1 MRLRWQSKTVLLL
14 VAPAVGANL
23 VLQTRWW
30 SRNDIGVAI
39 WTLGLSALLGLVAW
53 KLRSATAP
61 AAAMGFA
68 ITATMMFATMTFPY
82 RPWRNALLPVM
93 AVLVLTALA
102 TRLGRS
108 RKEKLGTAENRKG
121 RSAAQVAANL
131 GIAALLSSE
140 FAQTLLANAGWLRLH
155 GLDTAAVFAAGL
167 AALCEAA
174 ADTVSSEL
182 GQVLSSQPRMITTLR
197 AVAAGTDGAISL
209 GGTAAG
215 LLASGVVATAG
226 ALALDGGW
234 FLFMTGCAGGAFGL
248 FFDSLLGATIERRG
262 WLNNDA
268 VNFLSTASA
277 AGAALVLLAV
287 YSR

>member
-1 MRLRWQSKTVLLL
+1 MLE
-14 VAPAVGANL
+14 A
-23 VLQTRWW
+23 RWW
-30 SRNDIGVAI
+30 GRSDAGVAI

-61 AAAMGFA
+61 AAVMGFA
-68 ITATMMFATMTFPY
+68 ITANLMFATMTFPY
-82 RPWRNALLPVM
+82 RPWSSALPPVLT
-93 AVLVLTALA
+93 VLVLTALA

-108 RKEKLGTAENRKG
+108 RKEKLGTAESRKG
-121 RSAAQVAANL
+121 RSASQVAANL
-131 GIAALLSSE
+131 GVAALVSSE
-140 FAQTLLANAGWLRLH
+140 LAQTLLANSALLQLHRLEAP
-155 GLDTAAVFAAGL
+155 DVFAVGL

-182 GQVLSSQPRMITTLR
+182 GQVLSSRPRMITTLR
-197 AVAAGTDGAISL
+197 SVAAGTDGAISL
-209 GGTAAG
+209 GGTAVGVLAG
-215 LLASGVVATAG
+215 GAIAATG

-234 FLFMTGCAGGAFGL
+234 LLFIIGWAGGAFGL
-248 FFDSLLGATIERRG
+248 FFDSLLGATVERRG

-277 AGAALVLLAV
+277 AAAALALLVA